1 MFRRLR
7 IKLIWSALGITTA
20 IMVPV
25 FLAIYFITT
34 NLTEQRFS
42 ELDNKVGLRSEE
54 TNDVAKDTIRHEKQA
69 AAKDLLITLILAGV
83 EIEIIVAIVTY
94 FTANQT
100 IKPARDAYESQKLF
114 IANASH
120 EIKTPL
126 AAISAN
132 LEAADIHDNKWISN
146 IEKEVNKLSSLNNE
160 LLILARNDLVDEGT
174 LDEVDLRALVNDY
187 VKSLEPRLPKIQFTT
202 KMTTHGKVLIVAS
215 DFTQLLGILLDN
227 AIKYSDKRIRLVLTN
242 NELTV
247 SNDGTTISKDDLP
260 HIFERFYQVDK
271 SSEGA
276 GLGLAIAK
284 SIAVRNNWDLTAD
297 SRNKTTKFTLKF

>member
-1 MFRRLR
+1 MFRKLR
-7 IKLIWSALGITTA
+7 NKLVWSSLGITTL

-25 FLAIYFITT
+25 FLAIYGVTAYLAEQRLSTLITT
-34 NLTEQRFS
+34 LDTYSEDTNETIEEMLRNEKKTGANNL
-42 ELDNKVGLRSEE
+42 
-54 TNDVAKDTIRHEKQA
+54 I
-69 AAKDLLITLILAGV
+69 ITLILAGV
-83 EIEIIVAIVTY
+83 EIEIIVAIVTC

-174 LDEVDLRALVNDY
+174 LDEVDLKALVNDY
-187 VKSLEPRLPKIQFTT
+187 VKSLEPRLQKIQFTT

-227 AIKYSDKRIRLVLTN
+227 AIKYSDKKIRLVLTN

-271 SSEGA
+271 SSEGV

-284 SIAVRNNWDLTAD
+284 SIAVRNGWDLTAK
-297 SRNKTTKFTLKF
+297 SQNKTTKFTLKF

>member
-20 IMVPV
+20 IMVPI

-42 ELDNKVGLRSEE
+42 ELDNKIGLQSEE
-54 TNDVAKDTIRHEKQA
+54 INDVVKNTLRHEKQA
-69 AAKDLLITLILAGV
+69 AAKDLLITLILAGI
-83 EIEIIVAIVTY
+83 EIEILVALVTY

-146 IEKEVNKLSSLNNE
+146 IEKEVNKLSSLNTE
-160 LLILARNDLVDEGT
+160 LLTLARNDLVDEST
-174 LDEVDLRALVNDY
+174 LDEVDLKTLANDY
-187 VKSLEPRLPKIQFTT
+187 IKSIEPRLQKIQFTT

-227 AIKYSDKRIRLVLTN
+227 AIKYSDKKIRLVLTN

-247 SNDGTTISKDDLP
+247 SNDGTTISKDDLS

-271 SSEGA
+271 SSEGV

-284 SIAVRNNWDLTAD
+284 SIAVRNGWDLTAE
-297 SRNKTTKFTLKF
+297 SQNKTTKFTLKF